1 MWKKPS
7 AKVLDICELETIGNN
22 RDADADEE
30 ASAEKAEA
38 STKTANA
45 EPRTADKDESR
56 DKPKR
61 VKREGQQKT
70 PLKGKKAIEN
80 ESFELRKKVVEAK
93 VKVASEVT
101 RQNDLTAEKNKLSA
115 ETNTRQSAQALFE
128 SSSLTEEEKQRAKDT
143 LLSFL
148 PNTNTR

>member
-45 EPRTADKDESR
+45 EPRTADKDKSR

-61 VKREGQQKT
+61 VKREPKQKA
-70 PLKGKKAIEN
+70 PFKGKKAIEN
-80 ESFELRKKVVEAK
+80 ESFELRKKLVEAK

-101 RQNDLTAEKNKLSA
+101 RQNNLAAEKNKHDIA
-115 ETNTRQSAQALFE
+115 KTRQKSAQAVLE
-128 SSSLTEEEKQRAKDT
+128 SSFATDERKKRALET
-143 LLSFL
+143 LNGLF
-148 PNTNTR
+148 

>member
-38 STKTANA
+38 STKMANA
-45 EPRTADKDESR
+45 EPRTAEKDEGR

-61 VKREGQQKT
+61 VKREPKQKA
-70 PLKGKKAIEN
+70 PFKGKKAIEN
-80 ESFELRKKVVEAK
+80 ETFELLKMVAEAK
-93 VKVASEVT
+93 SKVASEVT
-101 RQNDLTAEKNKLSA
+101 RQNDLAAEKNKHDIA
-115 ETNTRQSAQALFE
+115 KTRQKCAQ
-128 SSSLTEEEKQRAKDT
+128 T
-143 LLSFL
+143 LLESGHATDEQKKRAL
-148 PNTNTR
+148 ETLDGLL